1 VSARTA
7 MADKAANAQPVA
19 PHCLLEVKVSPN
31 APRSEIAGWLGP
43 ALKVKIKAPPVEGRA
58 NAALCEFL
66 AAQLGLPR
74 RAVTVATGD
83 TSSRKRVRIA
93 GLDLATVHQRCGGS
107 GMSGAT
113 LNA

>member
-1 VSARTA
+1 MST
-7 MADKAANAQPVA
+7 

-31 APRSEIAGWLGP
+31 APRSAIAGWLGP

-66 AAQLGLPR
+66 ADHLGLPK

-83 TSSRKRVRIA
+83 TSSRKRVRID
-93 GLDLATVHQRCGGS
+93 GLDLATVRQRCGEG
-107 GMSGAT
+107 GETT